1 MFLKSLR
8 NKWKQYRSMRAV
20 APSENDKVLSDSQVE
35 QYLLH
40 FFKNLEN
47 ERCSNAKTSDPWEAP
62 KLTIEE
68 QYIQYKRN
76 LRVMKECVGFTTERK
91 PSLIPGGGT
100 GVFVTEGEVPQ
111 GTVVSMYPGTI
122 YRPGEPVLLQSLAN
136 PFIFRCIDAVLLD
149 GNDKNI
155 SKFIYKSC
163 GQRDRHGPYLT
174 CDLTWVTPNPVN
186 PLAVGQYVN
195 NQSKQF
201 PANVA
206 YQEFDIP
213 LEFPFHLRKYIPN
226 INYSSSIQDGLTEQ
240 RLTRVVV
247 LVSLR
252 RIEQGEE
259 LFSSYFTVVH

>member
-1 MFLKSLR
+1 
-8 NKWKQYRSMRAV
+8 MRAV
-20 APSENDKVLSDSQVE
+20 APSESDKILTNSQVE
-35 QYLLH
+35 QFLLH
-40 FFKNLEN
+40 FFENLEN
-47 ERCSNAKTSDPWEAP
+47 ERLSTENTSDLWKSQ
-62 KLTIEE
+62 KLTEEE
-68 QYIQYKRN
+68 QFVQYKSN
-76 LRVMKECVGFTTERK
+76 LRVMEECVGFITERK
-91 PSLIPGGGT
+91 PSLIPGCGT
-100 GVFVTEGEVPQ
+100 GVFVTKGEIPKQ
-111 GTVVSMYPGTI
+111 TVVSMYPGTI
-122 YRPGEPVLLQSLAN
+122 YRAGEPILFQSLAN
-136 PFIFRCIDAVLLD
+136 PFIFRCIDAVLID

-155 SKFIYKSC
+155 SKYIYKSC

-174 CDLTWVTPNPVN
+174 CDLTWVTRNPVN

-213 LEFPFHLRKYIPN
+213 EKFPFHLQKYIPN
-226 INYSSSIQDGLTEQ
+226 INYSSSIQDCLEEH

-252 RIEQGEE
+252 KIEEGEE